1 MFDCTI
7 IIVFYFPCFP
17 QVLCSIFHSLSA
29 VRRDR
34 IEGENLTQGAI
45 ERMYNDNFS
54 CDEEEFKPVLQ
65 VIHMETSPLWLSD
78 GTHSTIAIISPDLEE
93 DYVHPANHSVE
104 HQFATFRR
112 ILHNSSFVKLTNFKL
127 ETLTHT
133 Q

>member
-1 MFDCTI
+1 MAD
-7 IIVFYFPCFP
+7 
-17 QVLCSIFHSLSA
+17 
-29 VRRDR
+29 
-34 IEGENLTQGAI
+34 ENLTQGAI
-45 ERMYNDNFS
+45 ERMYSYNFS

-65 VIHMETSPLWLSD
+65 VIHMESSPLWLSD

-93 DYVHPANHSVE
+93 EYVHPANH

-112 ILHNSSFVKLTNFKL
+112 ILHKSSFVKLTNFKL